1 MSNLIPSTFRTSNAA
16 PSHPPDSAPSASSSS
31 PHLLPQQV
39 YTDCQ
44 TCRLTGTLTF
54 AAVGTYA
61 LTVSRATA
69 KTQVGKGAASLFGL
83 GFLILAAGRWTAYTP
98 PPGQAEPVRPA

>member
-1 MSNLIPSTFRTSNAA
+1 MSNLIPSSLKTALSSTEQPHRSGA
-16 PSHPPDSAPSASSSS
+16 PPAPDSSQ
-31 PHLLPQQV
+31 LLPAAV

-83 GFLILAAGRWTAYTP
+83 GFLALAAGRWTAYTP
-98 PPGQAEPVRPA
+98 PPELETAPKST